1 MMVQTNNEVYE
12 LTPTQQ
18 AMLIYSL
25 YAPESKA
32 YFEQVCYS
40 YQGPLDSR
48 VFARAWQQV
57 VDRHAILRT
66 CFFSDDSEHMQRV
79 QPHASLPFQYH
90 DWRELST
97 AKQREQLEK
106 FLERD
111 SGSPFDLSKPPLI
124 RIAVLQTDEDAYWI
138 VISNHHIVLDGWSMS
153 VVRDEVSQLY
163 RELIHNKEPDL
174 EPPFQFGEY
183 LKWRERF
190 AQRNPAAE
198 EKFWR
203 RELDGFVWP
212 NYLPID
218 KSAGKLSSPDEQ
230 FEEKQVSLPPSATN
244 AIKSCAKR
252 HHLTV
257 STLLQGAWAVL
268 LSRYC
273 NTDDVAFG
281 ITVSG
286 RPYDLAG
293 IESMV
298 GLLINTLPVR
308 MEMSEQE
315 TCLSCLKKLQSK
327 AAELLEHE
335 HSSLTQIQECS
346 DLPRN
351 LPLFET
357 LLVVEN
363 FAGSGSSLD
372 LDGPMRLLSSHLS
385 RTNYPLTLVVDP
397 ADELRLQLVYHS
409 SRFADEAIEKILAHL
424 GNILQAMVSNIE
436 QPIAGLQLL
445 SDKER
450 QTLLTEWN
458 STALDFP
465 KGKPINRLFEQQVE
479 LTPEALA
486 LINQNQQLTYS
497 ELNSQANQL
506 AHYLKE
512 LGVGPGCLVGICV
525 ERSVEMMVAVLATLK
540 AGGAY
545 VPLDPTYPQNR
556 LAFMLS
562 DSGVQV
568 LLTQDRMLQ
577 ELPNYSGTPDQG
589 VTIVRLDKDVDMISS
604 CSRENLSTAA
614 AATDLAYVIYT
625 SGSTGDPKGV
635 MIEHRS
641 LVNFTLAAA
650 DEYAISPNDR
660 VLQFASLSFDTSAEE
675 VFPALIT
682 GATVVLRTD
691 TMLSSAADFLGSCAE
706 SGVTVLDLPTAY
718 WHELTDEICSDNL
731 SLPSS
736 LRLLI
741 LGGEKALPERL
752 ASWQARIGHG
762 VRLINTYGPTETT
775 VVATMCDVSAEIGR
789 TGHSE
794 IPIGRPISNVTVYIL
809 DRHLNPVPVG
819 VPGEI
824 YIGGAGV
831 ARGYL
836 HRPELTAE
844 KFIANPFGN
853 ERAPRLYRT
862 GDVAC
867 YQPDGNIE
875 FLGRLDNQVK
885 VRGFRIE
892 LEEIEQAIGKY
903 GSVSDAVVIVQDE
916 DSGDRRLVA
925 YVVATSGAHPT
936 ASELREF
943 LAAKL
948 PAYMVPGTFV
958 MIETLPLMPNGKID
972 RQSLPRLGQ
981 GRPALDAS
989 FESPRS
995 PLEES
1000 VARVWCDL
1008 LKLERVGIHDNF
1020 FELGGHSL
1028 MGARLIS
1035 NLRRRLDI
1043 NLNLIDVFQSPT
1055 VARLAEL
1062 IYQRQTE
1069 EAADGEL
1076 TSLLAELE
1084 NLSDEEAQQRLA
1096 AEIGRGGR
1104 HAHALKLALIA
1115 TGSCALQILS
1125 EAL

>member
-1 MMVQTNNEVYE
+1 MVQTNNEVYE

-25 YAPESKA
+25 YAPQSKA

-40 YQGPLDSR
+40 YQGSLDSSA
-48 VFARAWQQV
+48 FAQAWQQV
-57 VDRHAILRT
+57 VNRHAILRT
-66 CFFSDDSEHMQRV
+66 RFFSDDAEYFQQV
-79 QPHASLPFQYH
+79 QPHATLPFQYH
-90 DWRELST
+90 DWRELS
-97 AKQREQLEK
+97 AAEQQDQLDK
-106 FLERD
+106 FLDHD
-111 SGSPFDLSKPPLI
+111 SGSGFDLSKPPLI
-124 RIAVLQTDEDAYWI
+124 RVAVLRTGDDAYWI

-153 VVRDEVSQLY
+153 VLRNEVSQLY
-163 RELIHNKEPDL
+163 RKLAHNKEINL
-174 EPPFQFGEY
+174 APPFQFGEY
-183 LKWRERF
+183 LKWREQF
-190 AQRNPAAE
+190 ARRDPAPE
-198 EKFWR
+198 DKFWR
-203 RELDGFVWP
+203 RELDGFGGP

-218 KSAGKLSSPDEQ
+218 KLGGKLSSPDEQ
-230 FEEKQVSLPPSATN
+230 FEEKQVSLPASVTN

-252 HHLTV
+252 HHLTM
-257 STLLQGAWAVL
+257 STLLQGAWSVL
-268 LSRYC
+268 LGRYC
-273 NTDDVAFG
+273 NTDDVVFG

-308 MEMSEQE
+308 MEISESDSS
-315 TCLSCLKKLQSK
+315 LSFLKKLQSK
-327 AAELLEHE
+327 VAGLLDHE

-372 LDGPMRLLSSHLS
+372 LDGPVGLSRSHLS

-397 ADELRLQLVYHS
+397 GDELRLQLVYHR
-409 SRFADEAIEKILAHL
+409 SRFARDVIEKMLAHL
-424 GNILQAMVSNIE
+424 SNILQAMVSYIE
-436 QPIAGLQLL
+436 QPIAGLELL
-445 SDKER
+445 SDTER
-450 QTLLTEWN
+450 QTLLNDWN
-458 STALDFP
+458 STAVEFP

-479 LTPEALA
+479 LTPEAVA
-486 LINQNQQLTYS
+486 LVSQHHELTYS
-497 ELNSQANQL
+497 ELNCRANQL

-512 LGVGPGCLVGICV
+512 LGVGPESLVGICI
-525 ERSVEMMVAVLATLK
+525 ERSVEMVVAVLATLK

-545 VPLDPTYPQNR
+545 VPLDPTYPKNR

-568 LLTQDRMLQ
+568 LLTRDRMLQ
-577 ELPNYSGTPDQG
+577 ELADYSGRPDHL
-589 VTIVRLDKDVDMISS
+589 TIVGLDRDADLISS
-604 CSRENLSTAA
+604 RSSENLID
-614 AATDLAYVIYT
+614 AATDTNLAYVIYT
-625 SGSTGDPKGV
+625 SGSTGKPKGT

-650 DEYAISPNDR
+650 EEYAISPNDR

-675 VFPALIT
+675 IFPALIT
-682 GATVVLRTD
+682 GATVALRTD
-691 TMLSSAADFLGSCAE
+691 SMLSSAADFMRGCVDF
-706 SGVTVLDLPTAY
+706 GVTVLDLPTAY
-718 WHELTDEICSDNL
+718 WHELTDEICADSI
-731 SLPSS
+731 SLPPSV
-736 LRLLI
+736 RLVI

-752 ASWQARIGHG
+752 ASWQARIGDA
-762 VRLINTYGPTETT
+762 VRVVNTYGPTEATI
-775 VVATMCDVSAEIGR
+775 VATVYDVSAEKGR
-789 TGHSE
+789 IRNSE
-794 IPIGRPISNVTVYIL
+794 IPIGQPIHNVSVYVL
-809 DRHLNPVPVG
+809 DQQFRPVPIG
-819 VPGEI
+819 VPGEL

-844 KFIANPFGN
+844 KFISNPFEN

-862 GDVAC
+862 GDLVRH
-867 YQPDGNIE
+867 QPDGNIE
-875 FLGRLDNQVK
+875 FLGRIDNQVK
-885 VRGFRIE
+885 IRGFRIE
-892 LEEIEQAIGKY
+892 LEEIEQAIAKY
-903 GSVSDAVVIVQDE
+903 ESVSDAVVVVRDE
-916 DSGDRRLVA
+916 DSEDKRLVA
-925 YVVATSGAHPT
+925 YVVSTRDAHPT
-936 ASELREF
+936 VTQLRDF
-943 LAAKL
+943 LGAKL

-972 RQSLPRLGQ
+972 RQSLPRLDQ
-981 GRPALDAS
+981 GRPVLDAS

-1028 MGARLIS
+1028 MGAKLVS
-1035 NLRRRLDI
+1035 NLRRNLDI
-1043 NLNLIDVFQSPT
+1043 DLNLIDVFQSPT
-1055 VARLAEL
+1055 VATLADL

-1069 EAADGEL
+1069 EAADDEL
-1076 TSLLAELE
+1076 ASLLAELE

-1096 AEIGRGGR
+1096 EEISRGGTR
-1104 HAHALKLALIA
+1104 AHALKLALIA
-1115 TGSCALQILS
+1115 TGSYALQILS